1 MRVKTFDGIVIE
13 GDTFEDI
20 ANALWQQVLVPEPSL
35 HDWMVENAQRAEM
48 WDGTVLPVS
57 SVEDHI
63 RAMIAAG
70 HLVELS
76 D

>member
-1 MRVKTFDGIVIE
+1 MRFRTADGVVIE
-13 GDTFEDI
+13 GATFEDI
-20 ANALWQQVLVPEPSL
+20 ANVLWQQVMVPEPSL
-35 HDWMVENAQRAEM
+35 HDWMEENAKRAEM

>member
-1 MRVKTFDGIVIE
+1 MRFRTADGVVIE
-13 GDTFEDI
+13 GATFEDI
-20 ANALWQQVLVPEPSL
+20 ASALWQQVLVPEPTL

-48 WDGTVLPVS
+48 WDGAVLPVS